1 MSRIEQDERTLPEG
15 SEYSQTPFM
24 EQTEPR
30 EKKVKEV
37 QLMRWKI
44 STFTREPLEHGKIL
58 QDLKVKSDSD
68 LPGVSVG
75 QDNLGAL
82 HMLFVHSPYR
92 QLLSTE
98 QLAPTA
104 PVLLSAALPV
114 AL

>member
-1 MSRIEQDERTLPEG
+1 MKEHSPKDLSIRRHRSWSKQNLG
-15 SEYSQTPFM
+15 
-24 EQTEPR
+24 